1 MKPTIPVV
9 ADVHHASTGR
19 TDAVNDVEFP
29 QREIGIRRPF
39 VRHPADLHVL
49 VRSIDSKGTTKGYTR
64 KPSPSSSLSGHCFYS
79 YPITNRKLHW
89 SAATCHHSSRWYR
102 A

>member
-1 MKPTIPVV
+1 MKPTIPVI

-64 KPSPSSSLSGHCFYS
+64 KPSPSSSLSGHCLFFVRS
-79 YPITNRKLHW
+79 RPCVARPIP
-89 SAATCHHSSRWYR
+89 AAAVWPTRS
-102 A
+102 